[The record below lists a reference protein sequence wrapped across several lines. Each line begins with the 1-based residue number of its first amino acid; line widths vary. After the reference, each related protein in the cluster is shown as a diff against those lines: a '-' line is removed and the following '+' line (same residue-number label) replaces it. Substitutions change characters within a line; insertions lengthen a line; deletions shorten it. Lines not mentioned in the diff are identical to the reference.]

1 MKYESMKGLASA
13 ALGLIVAAS
22 SLGCSRNHIEAI
34 NLANVG
40 DKSLKVNVEGAIEK
54 YEEATRLD
62 PTNHLIFSK
71 LANAY
76 QKKEDWDKMASTMS
90 RAVAIAPEFATY
102 SYKRGLALTQKAAKD
117 NNKDAYEEAKPPL
130 QKCIETD
137 PNFAECYHELGTAML
152 WTDNEQGAIDNL
164 TKAIEHDPTVGYF
177 YPPLADILIALK
189 LYDNAEAVLKEG
201 TRIIQA
207 RDDSS
212 REQVYEMYS
221 LLAMVQQARGDTSSV
236 VSTLEK
242 ANEIAGDKHP
252 EMGFNLGSTY
262 AVMNPPQKEK
272 AVRLLNS
279 FTKRVCKGA
288 QAAEKFKDQCQ
299 TANDLIQKL
308 GGTQ

>member
-1 MKYESMKGLASA
+1 
-13 ALGLIVAAS
+13 V
-22 SLGCSRNHIEAI
+22 
-34 NLANVG
+34 
-40 DKSLKVNVEGAIEK
+40 
-54 YEEATRLD
+54 
-62 PTNHLIFSK
+62 
-71 LANAY
+71 
-76 QKKEDWDKMASTMS
+76 
-90 RAVAIAPEFATY
+90 
-102 SYKRGLALTQKAAKD
+102 
-117 NNKDAYEEAKPPL
+117 
-130 QKCIETD
+130 
-137 PNFAECYHELGTAML
+137 
-152 WTDNEQGAIDNL
+152 
-164 TKAIEHDPTVGYF
+164 
-177 YPPLADILIALK
+177 LIALK

-201 TRIIQA
+201 TRIIQG
-207 RDDSS
+207 RDESS